1 MNKVLGMSKVAI
13 VTGAGKGMGAG
24 ILKQLAA
31 EGYKVAAMSPSGAAK
46 TLAESVGGIGLAG
59 SNAVAADVEALVK
72 LTLDTF
78 GRIDAVVNNTG
89 HPPKGPLLEITDEAW
104 LQGFELVHL
113 SVVRMLR
120 LVTPV
125 MERQGSGSIVNLLT
139 YATLEPEAD
148 FPVSGPVRAALAA
161 FTKVYADLY
170 PPKGIRINN
179 VLPGFIDSLP
189 EKAERKARIPMG
201 RYGRVAEIAGAVSF
215 LLSDAAGYI
224 TGQNLR
230 VDGGITKSL

>member
-1 MNKVLGMSKVAI
+1 MASAGEKVAI

-24 ILKQLAA
+24 ILKRLAG

-46 TLAESVGGIGLAG
+46 TLAESLGGVGVTG
-59 SNAVAADVEALVK
+59 SNAVAADTEKLVK
-72 LTLDTF
+72 LTLEKF

-89 HPPKGPLLEITDEAW
+89 HPPKGPLLEISDEAW
-104 LQGFELVHL
+104 MQGFELVHI
-113 SVVRMLR
+113 SVVRMAR

-125 MERQGSGSIVNLLT
+125 MLKQGSGAIVNLLT

-161 FTKVYADLY
+161 FSKVYADEY
-170 PPKGIRINN
+170 AAKGIRMNN

-189 EKAERKARIPMG
+189 EKEARKARIPMG
-201 RYGRVAEIAGAVSF
+201 RYGRVEEIAGAVSF
-215 LLSDAAGYI
+215 LLSDASSYI

-230 VDGGITKSL
+230 VDGGITRSL

>member
-1 MNKVLGMSKVAI
+1 MTKVAI

-24 ILKQLAA
+24 ILKRLAG

-46 TLAESVGGIGLAG
+46 ELAESLGGIGLTG
-59 SNAVAADVEALVK
+59 SNAAPADTEALVK
-72 LTLDTF
+72 LTLDKF

-89 HPPKGPLLEITDEAW
+89 HPPKGPLLEISDEAW
-104 LQGFELVHL
+104 MQGFELVHL

-125 MERQGSGSIVNLLT
+125 MQAQGKGAIVNILT

-161 FTKVYADLY
+161 FTKVYADQVAAQ
-170 PPKGIRINN
+170 GIRINN
-179 VLPGFIDSLP
+179 LLPGFIDSLP
-189 EKAERKARIPMG
+189 EKDTRKARIPMG
-201 RYGRVAEIAGAVSF
+201 RYGKVEEIAGTVSF

-230 VDGGITKSL
+230 VDGGITRAL

>member
-1 MNKVLGMSKVAI
+1 MTKVAI

-24 ILKQLAA
+24 ILKRLAG

-46 TLAESVGGIGLAG
+46 ELAESLGGIGLTG
-59 SNAVAADVEALVK
+59 SNAAPADTEALVK
-72 LTLDTF
+72 LTLDTY

-89 HPPKGPLLEITDEAW
+89 HPPKGPLLEISDEAW
-104 LQGFELVHL
+104 MQGFELVHL

-125 MERQGSGSIVNLLT
+125 MQAQGKGAIVNILT

-161 FTKVYADLY
+161 FTKVYADQLAAQ
-170 PPKGIRINN
+170 GIRINN
-179 VLPGFIDSLP
+179 LLPGFIDSLP
-189 EKAERKARIPMG
+189 EKDTRKARIPMG
-201 RYGRVAEIAGAVSF
+201 RYGKVEEIAGTVSF

-230 VDGGITKSL
+230 VDGGITRAL

>member
-1 MNKVLGMSKVAI
+1 MTKVVI

-24 ILKQLAA
+24 ILKRLAG

-46 TLAESVGGIGLAG
+46 ELAESLGGVGVTG
-59 SNAVAADVEALVK
+59 SNAVPADTETLVK
-72 LTLDTF
+72 LTLDKF
-78 GRIDAVVNNTG
+78 GRIDALVNNTG
-89 HPPKGPLLEITDEAW
+89 HPPKGPLLEISDEAW

-125 MERQGSGSIVNLLT
+125 MLAQGKGAIVNLLT

-161 FTKVYADLY
+161 FTKVYADQY
-170 PPKGIRINN
+170 AAQGIRINN
-179 VLPGFIDSLP
+179 LLPGFIDSLP
-189 EKAERKARIPMG
+189 EKDTRKARIPMG
-201 RYGRVAEIAGAVSF
+201 RYGKVEEIAGTVSF

-230 VDGGITKSL
+230 VDGGITRAL

>member
-1 MNKVLGMSKVAI
+1 MTKVAI

-24 ILKQLAA
+24 ILKWLAG

-46 TLAESVGGIGLAG
+46 ELAESLGGIGLTG
-59 SNAVAADVEALVK
+59 SNAAPADTEALVK
-72 LTLDTF
+72 LTLGTY

-89 HPPKGPLLEITDEAW
+89 HPPKGPLLEISDEAW
-104 LQGFELVHL
+104 MQGFELVHL

-125 MERQGSGSIVNLLT
+125 MQAQGKGAIVNILT

-161 FTKVYADLY
+161 FTKVYADQVAAQ
-170 PPKGIRINN
+170 GIRINN
-179 VLPGFIDSLP
+179 LLPGFIDSLP
-189 EKAERKARIPMG
+189 EKDTRKARIPMG
-201 RYGRVAEIAGAVSF
+201 RYGKVEEIAGTVSF

-230 VDGGITKSL
+230 VDGGITRAL

>member
-1 MNKVLGMSKVAI
+1 MSKVAI

-24 ILKQLAA
+24 ILKQLAG

-46 TLAESVGGIGLAG
+46 TLAESLGGIGLAG
-59 SNAVAADVEALVK
+59 SNAVTADTEALVK
-72 LTLDTF
+72 LTLDTY

-89 HPPKGPLLEITDEAW
+89 HPPKGPLLEITDDAW

-148 FPVSGPVRAALAA
+148 FPVSGPVRASLAA
-161 FTKVYADLY
+161 FTKVYADQY
-170 PPKGIRINN
+170 APKGIRINN

-189 EKAERKARIPMG
+189 EKAERKARIPMQ

-230 VDGGITKSL
+230 VDGGITRSL

>member
-1 MNKVLGMSKVAI
+1 MTKVVI

-24 ILKQLAA
+24 ILKRLAG

-46 TLAESVGGIGLAG
+46 ELAESLGGVGFTG
-59 SNAVAADVEALVK
+59 SNAVTADTEALVK
-72 LTLDTF
+72 LTLDKF
-78 GRIDAVVNNTG
+78 GRIDALVNNTG
-89 HPPKGPLLEITDEAW
+89 HPPKGPLLEISDEAW

-125 MERQGSGSIVNLLT
+125 MLAQGHGAIVNILT

-161 FTKVYADLY
+161 FTKVYADQY
-170 PPKGIRINN
+170 AAQGIRINN
-179 VLPGFIDSLP
+179 LLPGFIDSLP
-189 EKAERKARIPMG
+189 EKDTRKARIPMG
-201 RYGRVAEIAGAVSF
+201 RYGKVEEIAGTVSF

-230 VDGGITKSL
+230 VDGGITRAL

>member
-1 MNKVLGMSKVAI
+1 MSKVAI

-24 ILKQLAA
+24 ILKRLAG

-46 TLAESVGGIGLAG
+46 TLAESLGGLGVTG
-59 SNAVAADVEALVK
+59 SNAVAADTEKLVA
-72 LTLDTF
+72 LTLEKF

-89 HPPKGPLLEITDEAW
+89 HPPKGPLLEISDEAW
-104 LQGFELVHL
+104 MQGFELVHI
-113 SVVRMLR
+113 SVVRMAR

-125 MERQGSGSIVNLLT
+125 MLKQGSGAIVNLLT

-161 FTKVYADLY
+161 FSKVYADEY
-170 PPKGIRINN
+170 AAKGIRMNN

-189 EKAERKARIPMG
+189 EKEARKARIPMG
-201 RYGRVAEIAGAVSF
+201 RYGRVEEIAGAVSF
-215 LLSDAAGYI
+215 LLSDASSYI

-230 VDGGITKSL
+230 VDGGITRSL

>member
-1 MNKVLGMSKVAI
+1 MTKVVI

-24 ILKQLAA
+24 ILKRLAG
-31 EGYKVAAMSPSGAAK
+31 EGYMVAAMSPSGAAK
-46 TLAESVGGIGLAG
+46 ELAESLGGVGVTG
-59 SNAVAADVEALVK
+59 SNAVPADTETLVK
-72 LTLDTF
+72 LTLDKF
-78 GRIDAVVNNTG
+78 GRIDALVNNTG
-89 HPPKGPLLEITDEAW
+89 HPPKGPLLEISDEAW

-125 MERQGSGSIVNLLT
+125 MLAQGHGAIVNILT

-161 FTKVYADLY
+161 FTKVYADQY
-170 PPKGIRINN
+170 AAQGIRINN
-179 VLPGFIDSLP
+179 LLPGFIDSLP
-189 EKAERKARIPMG
+189 EKDTRKARIPMG
-201 RYGRVAEIAGAVSF
+201 RYGKVEEIAGTVSF

-230 VDGGITKSL
+230 VDGGITRAL